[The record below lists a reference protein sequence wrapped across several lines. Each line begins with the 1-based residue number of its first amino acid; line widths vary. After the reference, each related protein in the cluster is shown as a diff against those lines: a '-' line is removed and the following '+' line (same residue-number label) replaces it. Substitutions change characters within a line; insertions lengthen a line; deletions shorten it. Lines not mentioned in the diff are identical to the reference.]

1 MSKSLRVVLGF
12 LVLTVGAWALV
23 TVFKPPPPPV
33 VSGVFLSSQQC
44 RECHAQPYAE
54 WEASWH
60 AKAWTD
66 PDVRALSNDFQ
77 NTDCIDCHA
86 PVGVFETGIGK
97 RVLPRASRREEGV
110 DCLACHLLP
119 ADSPNGGVVAGT
131 LDRDDVACKPRAMRE
146 LSSVDHCGACHDQ
159 HKTVEQWRASEY
171 PSKGI
176 TCLDCHMPFRNGD
189 PNQGRDHTMHGGHSL
204 ELVQRAVTLTA
215 KRDGASVS
223 VVVENV
229 GAGHHFPTDER
240 SRAGDIFW
248 RPLDANGKGVG
259 EWRFVYRFRSPYR
272 HEVDLVDT
280 LLPAHAK
287 HESKIADPDAQGAIE
302 VALFY
307 KLTPYWKVMER
318 PDPEGEARLVHRV
331 VVAP

>member
-1 MSKSLRVVLGF
+1 MSIPRVIVGF

-23 TVFKPPPPPV
+23 AVFKPPPAPV
-33 VSGVFLSSQQC
+33 AAGTFVSSQQC
-44 RECHAQPYAE
+44 RECHAQPFAE
-54 WEASWH
+54 WEKSWH
-60 AKAWTD
+60 AQAWTD

-97 RVLPRASRREEGV
+97 RVLPRASRRAEGV

-119 ADSPNGGVVAGT
+119 QDNPSGGVVAGT
-131 LDRDDVACKPRAMRE
+131 LDRDDVPCRPRAMRE

-159 HKTVEQWRASEY
+159 HKTVEQWRATSY
-171 PSKGI
+171 AASGV
-176 TCLDCHMPFRNGD
+176 TCIDCHMPYRNGD
-189 PNQGRDHTMHGGHSL
+189 PNQGRDHTMHGGHDL
-204 ELVQRAVTLTA
+204 ELVRKAVTLTA
-215 KRDGASVS
+215 QRAGEKVNVFVD
-223 VVVENV
+223 NV

-240 SRAGDIFW
+240 SRAADLFW
-248 RPLDANGKGVG
+248 RPLDAEGSGVG
-259 EWRFVYRFRSPYR
+259 SWRWVYRFRSPYR

-287 HESKIADPDAQGAIE
+287 HESTIDDADARGAIE

-307 KLTPYWKVMER
+307 KLTPYWKSMEH
-318 PDPEGEARLVHRV
+318 PDPDNEARLVQRV
-331 VVAP
+331 VVSP